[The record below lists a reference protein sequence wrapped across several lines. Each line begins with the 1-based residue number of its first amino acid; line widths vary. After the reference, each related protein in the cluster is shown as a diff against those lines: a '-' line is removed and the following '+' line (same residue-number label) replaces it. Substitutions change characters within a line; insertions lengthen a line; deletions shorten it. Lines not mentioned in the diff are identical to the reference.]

1 MPYIILQDMK
11 TKITMLKRYYKK
23 NLKSPF
29 HQIVPNLHYKL

>member
-11 TKITMLKRYYKK
+11 TKYIKLKRYYKR

-29 HQIVPNLHYKL
+29 HQIVLNLHYKL

>member
-1 MPYIILQDMK
+1 MPYIILQDIK

-29 HQIVPNLHYKL
+29 HQIVPKLRCKL